1 MPFFSF
7 GDWRPSVFFRSC
19 SGEFGFSDP
28 SSKFYLFPWC
38 LATGAVI
45 AAPSIYLI
53 YKDKFSPFHPLVFPA
68 WSYFL
73 PGFFVGG
80 LVLAAGL
87 SQPYFLTF
95 VQDEHYNL
103 PLTFVYIMLGY
114 AGLSLGFSV
123 PYARRVGGWMGDHLP
138 KWEMSTEQIAFP
150 GLLLIGLGM
159 ANTIIAFAD
168 GILGFQKAEVINSYD
183 GIIFLL
189 SLLWLQGSFL
199 LWLYIFRS
207 KQLRFSHLLIIAVLL
222 LTTLTKTAFQGNRGG
237 LLAIVIDIS
246 FAYVFSGRKLT
257 KKHYAFGSI
266 LVILAL
272 LGGMIYGTTFR
283 SVKESQEQMGFEEY
297 SNVIGATFDK
307 MSDQDAGTV
316 LANGFSAL
324 AERIDA
330 VSSLAVVVSNYEAL
344 APYEESWGINN
355 NIYVD
360 TVTFFIP
367 RVIWPDKPISIEP
380 KKYADL
386 YFNYSENSFT
396 MTPMGDLLRNFGPW
410 GVPVGMIILGMLI
423 RMIYAA
429 LVEKREFSYWRATVF
444 FMLLTSISYEG
455 TYGLIVPYL
464 FKVGITAFF
473 GMALVKFFAGGGKR
487 LFAGRVAS

>member
-1 MPFFSF
+1 MAVPQTRFSELT
-7 GDWRPSVFFRSC
+7 VRSGPKVVYAILFLWGLAAVGIF
-19 SGEFGFSDP
+19 SILLGEFGFSDP

-38 LATGAVI
+38 LATGTVI
-45 AAPSIYLI
+45 AAPSVYLI
-53 YKDKFSPFHPLVFPA
+53 YKEKFSPFHPLVFPA

-123 PYARRVGGWMGDHLP
+123 PYARRIGGWIGNHLP
-138 KWEMSTEQIAFP
+138 KWEISTEQIAFP
-150 GLLLIGLGM
+150 GLLLIVLGM

-183 GIIFLL
+183 GIIYLL

-222 LTTLTKTAFQGNRGG
+222 STTLTKTAFQGNRGG

-246 FAYVFSGRKLT
+246 FAYVFSGRRLT
-257 KKHYAFGSI
+257 KKHYAFGSV

-283 SVKESQEQMGFEEY
+283 SVKESQ
-297 SNVIGATFDK
+297 
-307 MSDQDAGTV
+307 
-316 LANGFSAL
+316 
-324 AERIDA
+324 
-330 VSSLAVVVSNYEAL
+330 
-344 APYEESWGINN
+344 
-355 NIYVD
+355 
-360 TVTFFIP
+360 
-367 RVIWPDKPISIEP
+367 
-380 KKYADL
+380 
-386 YFNYSENSFT
+386 
-396 MTPMGDLLRNFGPW
+396 
-410 GVPVGMIILGMLI
+410 
-423 RMIYAA
+423 
-429 LVEKREFSYWRATVF
+429 
-444 FMLLTSISYEG
+444 
-455 TYGLIVPYL
+455 
-464 FKVGITAFF
+464 
-473 GMALVKFFAGGGKR
+473 
-487 LFAGRVAS
+487 